1 MGITGLEAT
10 VSLGEIGGP
19 IAWSLIDPSQDGNWS
34 QEIPTQDGGWNQII
48 L

>member
-1 MGITGLEAT
+1 
-10 VSLGEIGGP
+10 GGP